1 MAPKTPE
8 PTHSTTTLHRNRRS
22 PKPRLMFE
30 VPVQAIRKSK
40 RIAKRTKTATALS
53 KKEAL
58 GNRTIITRSVAI
70 DLKKEG
76 KENILVARLG
86 GEEMRESN
94 DDDDDDD
101 DGDRDDNAE
110 EREDTVISGTDDE
123 IDDNSDF
130 DSNSESSFV
139 TSLSDS
145 ESESH
150 NPEDSVHGE
159 LTGDYLHFITGH
171 DLQDSRRIS
180 VDSRVGVEGGNVGYE
195 SDEGFVVSDGEGES
209 ENEDEDE
216 NEEEK
221 DENEDESEKGK
232 KRSSVSSLISSAS
245 SSSAS
250 SSASSSLFV
259 FETPKPVKST
269 LPSLT
274 STPIT
279 LRRSHFDHLAII
291 TASASEIAEE
301 IADAISL
308 FGRRCNRNAKPLL
321 LRMSREM
328 MCENE
333 ILETVSM
340 GRKMGFARARVLEDG
355 SVGWCISAPA
365 NRNKKVIYERNEKQI
380 FVMVSKLL

>member
-1 MAPKTPE
+1 MAPKAPE
-8 PTHSTTTLHRNRRS
+8 PTHPTTTLRRS
-22 PKPRLMFE
+22 PRSPNLRVMFE
-30 VPVQAIRKSK
+30 VPVQAMRKSK
-40 RIAKRTKTATALS
+40 RIAEQTKTATALI

-58 GNRTIITRSVAI
+58 SNRKIIARSVATN
-70 DLKKEG
+70 LKREG
-76 KENILVARLG
+76 KKNILVAGLG

-94 DDDDDDD
+94 GDDDDD
-101 DGDRDDNAE
+101 DGDGDDKAE
-110 EREDTVISGTDDE
+110 EREDTVMSGTDDE
-123 IDDNSDF
+123 IDDDSDL

-145 ESESH
+145 ELESH

-159 LTGDYLHFITGH
+159 LTGDYLHFVTGH
-171 DLQDSRRIS
+171 DLQDSRRTS
-180 VDSRVGVEGGNVGYE
+180 VDSRLGVEGGNVGYE
-195 SDEGFVVSDGEGES
+195 SDEGFVVSDGVGES

-216 NEEEK
+216 EKK
-221 DENEDESEKGK
+221 DENEEKSEKGK
-232 KRSSVSSLISSAS
+232 KRSSISSLISSAS

-259 FETPKPVKST
+259 SETPKPVKST
-269 LPSLT
+269 PPSLT

-279 LRRSHFDHLAII
+279 LSRSHFAHLAIN
-291 TASASEIAEE
+291 TASASEIVEE

-355 SVGWCISAPA
+355 SVGWCIGVPVT
-365 NRNKKVIYERNEKQI
+365 RNK
-380 FVMVSKLL
+380 